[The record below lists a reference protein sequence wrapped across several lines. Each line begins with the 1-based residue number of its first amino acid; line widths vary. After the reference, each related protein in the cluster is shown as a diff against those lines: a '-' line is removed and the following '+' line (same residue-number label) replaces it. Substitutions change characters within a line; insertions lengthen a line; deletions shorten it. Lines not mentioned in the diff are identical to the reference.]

1 MMADLTAFQRDIL
14 YVIGGLDD
22 DSPPY
27 GLAIK
32 EELDRHYASEI
43 NHGRLY
49 PNLNDLVEM
58 GLVEKGSVDDRT
70 NSYDQGDGIAK
81 IDRGYVVIVPGTRQ
95 DDEVTV
101 EIENARENVAF
112 ARVRDDNH
120 DSNESSEFDD
130 SFANETLNDDE

>member
-22 DSPPY
+22 ETPPY

-32 EELDRHYASEI
+32 EELDRHYSGQI

-49 PNLNDLVEM
+49 PNLNELAEM

-70 NSYDQGDGIAK
+70 NSYGLTEHGH
-81 IDRGYVVIVPGTRQ
+81 R
-95 DDEVTV
+95 
-101 EIENARENVAF
+101 EIETRREWENQYVAVE
-112 ARVRDDNH
+112 A
-120 DSNESSEFDD
+120 
-130 SFANETLNDDE
+130 

>member
-1 MMADLTAFQRDIL
+1 MMDDLTAFQRDVL

-32 EELDRHYASEI
+32 EELDRHYSGEI

-49 PNLNDLVEM
+49 PNLNELAEM

-70 NSYDQGDGIAK
+70 NSYGLTE
-81 IDRGYVVIVPGTRQ
+81 RGSR
-95 DDEVTV
+95 
-101 EIENARENVAF
+101 EIEARREWEDQYVAVE
-112 ARVRDDNH
+112 A
-120 DSNESSEFDD
+120 
-130 SFANETLNDDE
+130 